1 MSVDVVIP
9 MDFWEDNSEGVIT
22 SWLVSDGNRVEADA
36 LLAEVMVAKAQLE
49 GTAPASGTIS
59 ISKAEDEVISKG
71 DIIAQ
76 ITP

>member
-9 MDFWEDNSEGVIT
+9 MDFWEDDNEGVIT
-22 SWLVSDGNRVEADA
+22 SWLVSDGSRVQADA

-49 GTAPASGTIS
+49 VTAPASGTIS